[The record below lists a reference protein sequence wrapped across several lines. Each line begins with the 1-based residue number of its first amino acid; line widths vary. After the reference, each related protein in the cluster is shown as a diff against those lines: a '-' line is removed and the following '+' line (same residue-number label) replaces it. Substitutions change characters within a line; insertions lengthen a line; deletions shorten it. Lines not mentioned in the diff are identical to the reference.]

1 MRIKRAIQPQSPFF
15 LGLYTTTTMKVL
27 SASFLA
33 LNLVGLALA
42 QDTNLRR
49 VKRAFNEADV
59 SASSRLQSA
68 IV

>member
-1 MRIKRAIQPQSPFF
+1 
-15 LGLYTTTTMKVL
+15 MKVL

-42 QDTNLRR
+42 QDTNLHH
-49 VKRAFNEADV
+49 VKHAFNEADV
-59 SASSRLQSA
+59 RAPSGLQSA